1 MAGLMGQG
9 LSITIVTR
17 NESRQLE
24 DCLRSARWADEV
36 VVVDAES
43 ADGTADIARR
53 FADKVIAQPWLGFAA
68 QKNLALDHAT
78 KPWVLSLDA
87 DERITPALRGEIEAV
102 LDADGPCAGYAIPRK
117 NFFRGRWI
125 RHGLLFPDRQLRLFR
140 RDRGRFGRVK
150 VHESVQVTGSV
161 GLLRAPLLH
170 YTYRSIEEFV
180 DRANLYSSLAAQD
193 LLAQGRRAAW
203 PALLLRPLGRFCTMY
218 LLHRGFLDGREGFL
232 LAALYSYYVFL
243 RTAKVWDGSR
253 HGRPTPSAGAGPH
266 RSDPSRREA

>member
-1 MAGLMGQG
+1 MAGLMGQA
-9 LSITIVTR
+9 LSVTIITR
-17 NESRQLE
+17 NESVHLE

-87 DERITPALRGEIEAV
+87 DERVTPDLRCEIEGV
-102 LDADGPCAGYAIPRK
+102 LDADGPCAGYSIPRK

-140 RDRGRFGRVK
+140 RDRGRFGRVQ

-170 YTYRSIEEFV
+170 YTYGSIEEFV
-180 DRANLYSSLAAQD
+180 DRANVYSSLAAED
-193 LLAQGRRAAW
+193 LLAQGSRAAW

-218 LLHRGFLDGREGFL
+218 LLHRGFLDGREGLL

-243 RTAKVWDGSR
+243 RTAKVWDGNRRGGPNRSGRADR
-253 HGRPTPSAGAGPH
+253 HGPA
-266 RSDPSRREA
+266 PSRQEE